1 MQPSAKWKTIIPLTN
16 TTNGINARTGASD
29 FSDPDFT
36 NYPPFTVSNYPNV
49 GGQPNNMF
57 WWYNNGDFPLN
68 TPIDDWSIAYT
79 AVDNHELSLNNI
91 GVFMSNPDTPAFY
104 TDNTEYAPI
113 AFYTSLGYKTIYD
126 NIGGTPL
133 LTDGFRFK
141 NPPYNNSRYVW
152 SPNAGGA
159 IYEGNLVLFY
169 RDANTNG
176 YAAVISTFGIKS
188 LFLEIR
194 VRPINII
201 AGESLPLQDYSLKSY
216 AGLSEEQRAANPISM
231 AYCMVH
237 RRAATNGTYSQVNNL
252 YTDINLVIGTPLK
265 GYSSDIYT
273 YFNNVHETA
282 NIETMYLPLWGIPYK
297 GRAGNFI
304 RYCDGNYPDPNC
316 QNTSDFFYG
325 YDKADGTIV
334 QSIGGGEYH
343 YIKYLLGNDRNI
355 EYLRRSC
362 ACYGLFFCDDLYT
375 DELENFESS
384 EMDSTRWTNDEMMLG
399 IIESDGYTRG
409 NYSHGSDNA
418 NQTQFNWTDSTDSIF
433 DPSVTPTPTEN
444 EYDTHTVFNTI
455 SDTATLFKRYVL
467 NDSNVRQ
474 LGLDLF
480 DVCDDIAGDDP
491 NEPYKNYAAKI
502 NSNFLTNNP
511 IDCIISLQRFPMS
524 IPKDDNTPENIKLG
538 RVSVNAIGY
547 ETTQT
552 NYEYSFTG
560 KTIYPCFGDS
570 FLDYNP
576 YTTYELY
583 IPFCGTV
590 RLDPADILYR
600 TLNVYLNVDFSTG
613 TCTGYVMSDNL
624 VIETVSG
631 NIAIDIPVTGIA
643 SATVNANLNNAIV
656 AYQNSKI
663 KQIENIAGTIGYGIK
678 AGAGVMK
685 FAATGDTD
693 NLAFGGGF
701 RQIMD
706 NVRGNIGGDKA
717 NYDLQ
722 HQIVSPHVIGSASS
736 VGLWAIDLNC
746 RLICYYPTGDVIDVI
761 GGKPQFTS
769 KIYNYGIQNGFAT
782 VETNTI
788 SSYQTGLVVGVNPLL
803 YNITTAN
810 GRPAT
815 QTELDM
821 IENAIKEG
829 VILPPV
835 G

>member
-1 MQPSAKWKTIIPLTN
+1 MQPSNNWGTAYTRLWGFN
-16 TTNGINARTGASD
+16 NRAGVSD
-29 FSDPDFT
+29 LNDPDFT
-36 NYPPFTVSNYPNV
+36 NYPAFYFNQIDTYPGNSYMHVWWLYFNV
-49 GGQPNNMF
+49 
-57 WWYNNGDFPLN
+57 FPLN
-68 TPIDDWSIAYT
+68 QPITDWSIAYT
-79 AVDNHELSLNNI
+79 AVDNEELSQNNI
-91 GVFMSNPDTPAFY
+91 GVFDSTDFTNPKY
-104 TDNTEYAPI
+104 KTDNTDIQKI
-113 AFYTSLGYKTIYD
+113 AFITGTRY
-126 NIGGTPL
+126 NINVNDHGARTQWAGVPQFPT
-133 LTDGFRFK
+133 
-141 NPPYNNSRYVW
+141 PPYNNNRYVY
-152 SPNAGGA
+152 SPNATGGT
-159 IYEGNLVLFY
+159 V
-169 RDANTNG
+169 DPNTFDLSQTNFNG
-176 YAAVISTFGIKS
+176 YATTIRSFGIKS
-188 LFLEIR
+188 WFLEIR
-194 VRPINII
+194 VSTVFIG
-201 AGESLPLQDYSLKSY
+201 GENDTPLPLSDYSLKDY
-216 AGLSEEQRAANPISM
+216 LTIFTQEIRNANPIS
-231 AYCMVH
+231 
-237 RRAATNGTYSQVNNL
+237 RAFARCYGRNSTAGTYGFQTPNLWQLYPVLSTPFSGNGVNNIYCYFNL
-252 YTDINLVIGTPLK
+252 LCSLINDANPVELPLF
-265 GYSSDIYT
+265 GIPANRNVFSNRIYT
-273 YFNNVHETA
+273 T
-282 NIETMYLPLWGIPYK
+282 P
-297 GRAGNFI
+297 
-304 RYCDGNYPDPNC
+304 
-316 QNTSDFFYG
+316 QNGFLDFFYG
-325 YDKADGTIV
+325 YDRIDGVTNITTDNCV
-334 QSIGGGEYH
+334 FYM
-343 YIKYLLGNDRNI
+343 NPTVDNI

-362 ACYGLFFCDDLYT
+362 AAYGLFFCDDHIAYDDDT
-375 DELENFESS
+375 DFSGGSAEN
-384 EMDSTRWTNDEMMLG
+384 TRWTHTDMMLG
-399 IIESDGYTRG
+399 TIEDDGYTRG
-409 NYSHGSDNA
+409 NYTHGADNA
-418 NQTQFNWTDSTDSIF
+418 NARQFNWTDSTQSTY
-433 DPSVTPTPTEN
+433 DPDVPPTPTENEN
-444 EYDTHTVFNTI
+444 EYDTHTIFNTI

-491 NEPYKNYAAKI
+491 NEPYKNYSAMI

-560 KTIYPCFGDS
+560 KTIFPCFGDS

-600 TLNVYLNVDFSTG
+600 QLNVYLNVDFSTG

-685 FAATGDTD
+685 FAATGDSD
-693 NLAFGGGF
+693 NLSFGGGF

-746 RLICYYPTGDVIDVI
+746 RLICYYPTGDVIEVI
-761 GGKPQFTS
+761 GGKPQFTN

-788 SSYQTGLVVGVNPLL
+788 ASYQTGLVVGVNPLL

>member
-1 MQPSAKWKTIIPLTN
+1 MQPTATWGTPTGYYLGLN
-16 TTNGINARTGASD
+16 MRTGASD
-29 FSDPDFT
+29 LSNADFNDYPAFILGLNNNFSLSDKGIVQSFIETDIL
-36 NYPPFTVSNYPNV
+36 
-49 GGQPNNMF
+49 Q
-57 WWYNNGDFPLN
+57 LN
-68 TPIDDWSIAYT
+68 TPITDWSIAYT
-79 AVDNHELSLNNI
+79 AVDNPELGQSNV
-91 GVFMSNPDTPAFY
+91 GVYLSDPNTPAY
-104 TDNTEYAPI
+104 TTNPVNYAKI
-113 AFYTSLGYKTIYD
+113 AFLSSYSYTTILD
-126 NIGGTPL
+126 NIRVNIP
-133 LTDGFRFK
+133 RFT
-141 NPPYNNSRYVW
+141 NFTLDFWSPPYSNSRKIW
-152 SPNAGGA
+152 SPNAAPKSGSNDMGVV
-159 IYEGNLVLFY
+159 YQQSNY
-169 RDANTNG
+169 NG
-176 YAAVISTFGIKS
+176 YANIIYSFGVKS
-188 LFLEIR
+188 LFLEIH
-194 VRPINII
+194 VDTLNINTMNVDHYTLKAYNALTTAEKAEKPI
-201 AGESLPLQDYSLKSY
+201 AKAY
-216 AGLSEEQRAANPISM
+216 ALV
-231 AYCMVH
+231 Y
-237 RRAATNGTYSQVNNL
+237 RRANTNGTYTYASGDNRDNFRLVLSEPLHGENDGGGI
-252 YTDINLVIGTPLK
+252 YDYYINTTAFIGLTEPLTLPIFGNYK
-265 GYSSDIYT
+265 DNITNVVY
-273 YFNNVHETA
+273 NNVENGGTLFYGHNKVDNVIVSHEGGDERFTFYTMQGTDY
-282 NIETMYLPLWGIPYK
+282 NIEW
-297 GRAGNFI
+297 I
-304 RYCDGNYPDPNC
+304 RR
-316 QNTSDFFYG
+316 T
-325 YDKADGTIV
+325 
-334 QSIGGGEYH
+334 
-343 YIKYLLGNDRNI
+343 
-355 EYLRRSC
+355 C
-362 ACYGLFFCDDLYT
+362 AAYGLFFCDDIIT
-375 DELENFESS
+375 DELDDLSASSTEN
-384 EMDSTRWTNDEMMLG
+384 TRWTNDEMMLG

-409 NYSHGSDNA
+409 RYSHGADNA
-418 NQTQFNWTDSTDSIF
+418 NQSQFNWTDSTESTFI
-433 DPSVTPTPTEN
+433 PSVTPTPTEN

-467 NDSNVRQ
+467 NDTNVRQ

-491 NEPYKNYAAKI
+491 DEPFKNYAAMI

-524 IPKDDNTPENIKLG
+524 IPKDDNSPENIKLG

-600 TLNVYLNVDFSTG
+600 QLNVYLNVDFSTG

-693 NLAFGGGF
+693 NLSFGGGF

-706 NVRGNIGGDKA
+706 DVRGNISGDKA

-761 GGKPQFTS
+761 GGKPQFTN

-788 SSYQTGLVVGVNPLL
+788 ASYQTGLVVGVNPLL

>member
-1 MQPSAKWKTIIPLTN
+1 MQVSANWGTDYVRRFGANI
-16 TTNGINARTGASD
+16 RSGASD
-29 FSDPDFT
+29 ITDPDYT
-36 NYPPFTVSNYPNV
+36 NYPAFHFNQLQGSAVGQNSNPY
-49 GGQPNNMF
+49 MHM
-57 WWYNNGDFPLN
+57 WWIKENIFPLN
-68 TPIDDWSIAYT
+68 QPIDDWSFAYT
-79 AVDNHELSLNNI
+79 AVDSEELSHTNI
-91 GVFMSNPDTPAFY
+91 GVFDSADYTNPKY
-104 TDNTEYAPI
+104 KTDNTDIQQI
-113 AFYTSLGYKTIYD
+113 AFVNNLRYTV
-126 NIGGTPL
+126 NV
-133 LTDGFRFK
+133 TDHGARPQWSGVPQFPT
-141 NPPYNNSRYVW
+141 PPYNNNLYVYN
-152 SPNAGGA
+152 PNAAGTTPDPVTMD
-159 IYEGNLVLFY
+159 ISQINF
-169 RDANTNG
+169 NG
-176 YAAVISTFGIKS
+176 YATTIRSFGIKS
-188 LFLEIR
+188 WFLEIR
-194 VRPINII
+194 VSTVFIGGADDSP
-201 AGESLPLQDYSLKSY
+201 LPLADYSLKDY
-216 AGLSEEQRAANPISM
+216 LTVFTQHERDVNPIS
-231 AYCMVH
+231 
-237 RRAATNGTYSQVNNL
+237 RAFARVYIRNSTAGTYDHMATDFWQFYPVLSTPFSGNGINNIL
-252 YTDINLVIGTPLK
+252 CYFNLVNSEI
-265 GYSSDIYT
+265 
-273 YFNNVHETA
+273 
-282 NIETMYLPLWGIPYK
+282 NITNKLELPLFGIPVNRSTFSNRIYK
-297 GRAGNFI
+297 T
-304 RYCDGNYPDPNC
+304 P
-316 QNTSDFFYG
+316 QNGFLDFFYG
-325 YDKADGTIV
+325 YDRISGVTNITTDNCVFYMNPTV
-334 QSIGGGEYH
+334 
-343 YIKYLLGNDRNI
+343 DNI

-362 ACYGLFFCDDLYT
+362 AGYGLFFCDDHISYDDDT
-375 DELENFESS
+375 DLAGGSAE
-384 EMDSTRWTNDEMMLG
+384 STRWTHTDMMLG
-399 IIESDGYTRG
+399 TIEDDGYTRG
-409 NYSHGSDNA
+409 NYTHGAANA
-418 NQTQFNWTDSTDSIF
+418 TARQFNWTDSTESTY
-433 DPSVTPTPTEN
+433 DPDVPPTPTEN

-467 NDSNVRQ
+467 NDTNVRQ

-491 NEPYKNYAAKI
+491 NEPYKNYAAMI

-560 KTIYPCFGDS
+560 KTIFPCFGDS

-600 TLNVYLNVDFSTG
+600 QLNVYLNVDFSTG

-761 GGKPQFTS
+761 GGKPQFTN

-782 VETNTI
+782 CETNTI
-788 SSYQTGLVVGVNPLL
+788 ASYGTGLVVGVNPLL

>member
-1 MQPSAKWKTIIPLTN
+1 MQPSANWAGIQVNIDGL
-16 TTNGINARTGASD
+16 NGRTGATSISD
-29 FSDPDFT
+29 NDYT
-36 NYPPFTVSNYPNV
+36 LYPPFTELDS
-49 GGQPNNMF
+49 GQSMGETTNMF
-57 WWYNNGDFPLN
+57 WLYDLGTFPLN
-68 TPIDDWSIAYT
+68 SLIDDWSICYT
-79 AVDNHELSLNNI
+79 AVDNPHLSLSNI
-91 GVFMSNPDTPAFY
+91 GVFTLDIDNPTY
-104 TDNTEYAPI
+104 TTDNADHNGI
-113 AFYTSLGYKTIYD
+113 MFYNSCGYRRIYD
-126 NIGGTPL
+126 NIPSNPYGTPFL
-133 LTDGFRFK
+133 LDSYRFYC
-141 NPPYNNSRYVW
+141 PPYNDSKYVW
-152 SPNAGGA
+152 TPNAGGA
-159 IYEGNLVLFY
+159 RSSQGYIVFY
-169 RDANTNG
+169 PQCNVEG
-176 YAAVISTFGIKS
+176 YAAPYKTFGIKS
-188 LFLEIR
+188 MFLEIR
-194 VRPINII
+194 VVPYNI
-201 AGESLPLQDYSLKSY
+201 GGVPLPLQDYSLKAYMSLTVAEREY
-216 AGLSEEQRAANPISM
+216 NPIGY
-231 AYCMVH
+231 AYARVW
-237 RRAATNGTYSQVNNL
+237 RRGNTDGTYT
-252 YTDINLVIGTPLK
+252 YYGAGFYDINAAITVPFSGN
-265 GYSSDIYT
+265 GYSGIGA
-273 YFNNVHETA
+273 YFNNIFLKNENTELYFPLFGNASGKRLQCMVRYNKQDNTA
-282 NIETMYLPLWGIPYK
+282 DI
-297 GRAGNFI
+297 
-304 RYCDGNYPDPNC
+304 
-316 QNTSDFFYG
+316 FYG
-325 YDKADGTIV
+325 YNRIDNRILLSDSEIERQYVFTMSGTEI
-334 QSIGGGEYH
+334 
-343 YIKYLLGNDRNI
+343 NA
-355 EYLRRSC
+355 EYLRQSC
-362 ACYGLFFCDDLYT
+362 AAYGLFFCDDVTT
-375 DELENFESS
+375 DELDDLSGSS
-384 EMDSTRWTNDEMMLG
+384 MEITRWTNDEMHLG

-409 NYSHGSDNA
+409 NYTTGADNA
-418 NQTQFNWTDSTDSIF
+418 NQPQFNWTDSTDSNF
-433 DPSVTPTPTEN
+433 NPDVPPTPTEN
-444 EYDTHTVFNTI
+444 EYDTHTTFNTI

-491 NEPYKNYAAKI
+491 NEPYKNYAAMI

-524 IPKDDNTPENIKLG
+524 IPKDDNSPENIKLG

-560 KTIYPCFGDS
+560 KTIFPCFGDS

-600 TLNVYLNVDFSTG
+600 QLNVYLNVDFSTG

-693 NLAFGGGF
+693 NLSFGGGF

-706 NVRGNIGGDKA
+706 DVRGNIGGDKA

-761 GGKPQFTS
+761 GGKPQFTN

-788 SSYQTGLVVGVNPLL
+788 ASYQTGLVVGVNPLL

>member
-1 MQPSAKWKTIIPLTN
+1 MQPSAKWKGLQVDVDGLN
-16 TTNGINARTGASD
+16 KRTGASSI
-29 FSDPDFT
+29 SDNDYT
-36 NYPPFTVSNYPNV
+36 NFPPFTQLDN
-49 GGQPNNMF
+49 GQQMGENTNMF
-57 WWYNNGDFPLN
+57 WLYDTGTFPLN
-68 TPIDDWSIAYT
+68 SLIDDWSICYT
-79 AVDNHELSLNNI
+79 AVDNPDLSLSNI
-91 GVFMSNPDTPAFY
+91 GVFTMDIDEPTYTTDKNAHNGIMFYNSCGYRRIYNNIPSQFGTPAMYEYLRFY
-104 TDNTEYAPI
+104 C
-113 AFYTSLGYKTIYD
+113 
-126 NIGGTPL
+126 
-133 LTDGFRFK
+133 
-141 NPPYNNSRYVW
+141 PPYNNSRYVW
-152 SPNAGGA
+152 TPNASSTTSNQGYLYFYGGA
-159 IYEGNLVLFY
+159 
-169 RDANTNG
+169 NTLG
-176 YAAVISTFGIKS
+176 YAAPYKTFGFKS

-194 VRPINII
+194 VQPHQIGSII
-201 AGESLPLQDYSLKSY
+201 LPHVDYSLKAY
-216 AGLSEEQRAANPISM
+216 MNLSQAERDSNPICY
-231 AYCMVH
+231 AYARVY
-237 RRAATNGTYSQVNNL
+237 RRGSTAGDYTY
-252 YTDINLVIGTPLK
+252 YGDGHYDINAAITVPFSGN
-265 GYSSDIYT
+265 GYSNIGA
-273 YFNNVHETA
+273 YFNNIFIKNQYPEL
-282 NIETMYLPLWGIPYK
+282 YFPLFGNASSERSVVRYQK
-297 GRAGNFI
+297 QENRADI
-304 RYCDGNYPDPNC
+304 
-316 QNTSDFFYG
+316 FYG
-325 YDKADGTIV
+325 YNRIDRRELFSDTTTERQFTFTIEGT
-334 QSIGGGEYH
+334 EE
-343 YIKYLLGNDRNI
+343 NA
-355 EYLRRSC
+355 EYLRKSC
-362 ACYGLFFCDDLYT
+362 AAYGLFFCDEVQI
-375 DELENFESS
+375 DENTNLASGT
-384 EMDSTRWTNDEMMLG
+384 MGDSRWTHNEMMLG
-399 IIESDGYTRG
+399 LIESDGYTRG
-409 NYSHGSDNA
+409 NYTSGTDNA
-418 NQTQFNWTDSTDSIF
+418 NQPQFNWTTSADSNFNPDV
-433 DPSVTPTPTEN
+433 PPTPTDN

-552 NYEYSFTG
+552 NYEYSFTS
-560 KTIYPCFGDS
+560 KTIFPCFGDS

-600 TLNVYLNVDFSTG
+600 KLNVYLNVDFSTG

-693 NLAFGGGF
+693 NLSFGGGF

-722 HQIVSPHVIGSASS
+722 HQIVSPHVIGSASP

-746 RLICYYPTGDVIDVI
+746 RLICYYPTGDVIEVNSE
-761 GGKPQFTS
+761 GRPQFTS